1 MAMGDKIRVLIAD
14 DSAFMRKVLVSIL
27 TSDPQIEIVGEARDG
42 RDVVA
47 KSEMLKP
54 DVITMDLN
62 MPHMN
67 GLEATEVIMSTQ
79 PRPIVVVSSES
90 REGAEPTLRALE
102 LGAIDWVAKPTS
114 GIDLDMVSVRDELLR
129 KIRVASKVRVVRN
142 ATRARTAAASLSG
155 EISRGEQTDTAA
167 SATQASESETE
178 NPVPQE
184 NLKLPVVVISA
195 STGGPQTL
203 MQLVPSFPER
213 FPGAVLLVQ
222 HMPGAFTSQFSAQLD
237 EVAKVAVKEA
247 EPGEIMQAGRMYLC
261 PGSHHLRVSNTGRL
275 VLDDGPRING
285 YKPCADVTLETA
297 SAFAGNSTIS
307 VVLTGMGNDAA
318 RGSVAVKERGGYV
331 IVQDEASAVIFGM
344 PAETIKTG
352 CADAVVPLERLYM
365 TIEKRILWLRGAA
378 QVGVL

>member
-1 MAMGDKIRVLIAD
+1 MGDKIRVLVAD

-27 TSDPQIEIVGEARDG
+27 TSDPQIEIAGEARDG
-42 RDVVA
+42 REVVA
-47 KSEMLKP
+47 QSEMLKP

-114 GIDLDMVSVRDELLR
+114 GVDLDMVSVRDELIR
-129 KIRVASKVRVVRN
+129 KIRIASKVRVVRN
-142 ATRARTAAASLSG
+142 ATRARTAATVVSG
-155 EISRGEQTDTAA
+155 EISGGNGA
-167 SATQASESETE
+167 SSSDPATRNTETQIE
-178 NPVPQE
+178 KSAHDG
-184 NLKLPVVVISA
+184 KLPVVVLSA

-203 MQLVPSFPER
+203 MQLIPMFPER

-237 EVAKVAVKEA
+237 EVANLEVKEA
-247 EPGEIMQAGRMYLC
+247 EPGEIMHAGRMYLC

-352 CADAVVPLERLYM
+352 AVDAVVSLDKIY
-365 TIEKRILWLRGAA
+365 TAIEKRILWLRGAA
-378 QVGVL
+378 QVGAL